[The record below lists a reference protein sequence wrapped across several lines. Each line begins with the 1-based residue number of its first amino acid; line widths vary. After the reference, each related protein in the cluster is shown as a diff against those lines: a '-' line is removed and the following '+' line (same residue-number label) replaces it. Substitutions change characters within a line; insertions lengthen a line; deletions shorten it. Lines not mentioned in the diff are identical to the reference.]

1 LLRRTTLSEYK
12 PKVVCF
18 SCKFGWGYL
27 TDEAPL
33 SSEVENSIPIICTGK
48 IDATHII
55 NAFEEGADGV
65 LILGCPEGDCHYQ
78 DGNYEAKKRVY
89 LLRALLESMGIEKG
103 RIKIELATDPEGKRI
118 PKLVKEMSKELIKL
132 GSSKRGAVAEKM
144 PKEAIK
150 ARGGK

>member
-1 LLRRTTLSEYK
+1 MSQYK

-27 TDEAPL
+27 TDEDTL
-33 SSEVENSIPIICTGK
+33 SSKIENWIPIICTGK
-48 IDATHII
+48 IDATHMID
-55 NAFEEGADGV
+55 AFDEGADGI

-89 LLRALLESMGIEKG
+89 LLRRLLESIGIEKE
-103 RIKIELATDPEGKRI
+103 RIRIELSIDPKGRRI
-118 PKLVKEMSKELIKL
+118 PQLVKEMSKELAKL
-132 GSSKRGAVAEKM
+132 GPSKRGAAAEKM

>member
-1 LLRRTTLSEYK
+1 LSEYK

-18 SCKFGWGYL
+18 SCKFSWGYL
-27 TDEAPL
+27 TDEAKL
-33 SSEVENSIPIICTGK
+33 SNEIENWIPIICTGK

-89 LLRALLESMGIEKG
+89 LLRTLLESMGIEKE
-103 RIKIELATDPEGKRI
+103 RIRIELSTDPEGKRI
-118 PKLVKEMSKELIKL
+118 PQLVKEMSKGLRKL
-132 GSSKRGAVAEKM
+132 GPLRKAETADKM
-144 PKEAIK
+144 PKEVIK
-150 ARGGK
+150 AKGGK

>member
-1 LLRRTTLSEYK
+1 MSEYK

-18 SCKFGWGYL
+18 SCKFSWGYL
-27 TDEAPL
+27 TDEATL
-33 SSEVENSIPIICTGK
+33 SNEIENWIPVICTGK
-48 IDATHII
+48 IDATHIT

-78 DGNYEAKKRVY
+78 DGNYEAKKRVH
-89 LLRALLESMGIEKG
+89 LLRTLLESMGIEKG
-103 RIKIELATDPEGKRI
+103 RIKIELSTDPEGKRI

-132 GSSKRGAVAEKM
+132 GPVRKAKTVVKM

>member
-1 LLRRTTLSEYK
+1 LSQYK

-27 TDEAPL
+27 TDEDTL
-33 SSEVENSIPIICTGK
+33 SSKIENWIPIICTGK
-48 IDATHII
+48 IDATHMID
-55 NAFEEGADGV
+55 AFDEGADGI

-89 LLRALLESMGIEKG
+89 LLRRLLESIGIEKE
-103 RIKIELATDPEGKRI
+103 RIRIELSIDPEGRRI
-118 PKLVKEMSKELIKL
+118 PQLVKEMSKELAKL
-132 GSSKRGAVAEKM
+132 GPLKRGAAAEEM

>member
-1 LLRRTTLSEYK
+1 LSQYK

-27 TDEAPL
+27 TDEDTL
-33 SSEVENSIPIICTGK
+33 SSKIENWIPIICTGK
-48 IDATHII
+48 IDATHMID
-55 NAFEEGADGV
+55 AFDEGADGI

-89 LLRALLESMGIEKG
+89 LLRRLLESIGIDKE
-103 RIKIELATDPEGKRI
+103 RIRIELSIDPEGRRI
-118 PKLVKEMSKELIKL
+118 PQLVKEMSKELAKL
-132 GSSKRGAVAEKM
+132 GPSKRGAAAEKM
-144 PKEAIK
+144 PKEVIK

>member
-1 LLRRTTLSEYK
+1 MSEYK
-12 PKVVCF
+12 PKLVCF

-27 TDEAPL
+27 TDEAVL
-33 SSEVENSIPIICTGK
+33 YSKIENWIPIICTGK
-48 IDATHII
+48 IDAAHVI

-89 LLRALLESMGIEKG
+89 LLHRLLGPMGIEKE
-103 RIKIELATDPEGKRI
+103 RIKLELSIDPEGRRI
-118 PKLVKEMSKELIKL
+118 PQLVKEMSKELVKL
-132 GSSKRGAVAEKM
+132 GPCRKAKAAEKM
-144 PKEAIK
+144 PKEVVK